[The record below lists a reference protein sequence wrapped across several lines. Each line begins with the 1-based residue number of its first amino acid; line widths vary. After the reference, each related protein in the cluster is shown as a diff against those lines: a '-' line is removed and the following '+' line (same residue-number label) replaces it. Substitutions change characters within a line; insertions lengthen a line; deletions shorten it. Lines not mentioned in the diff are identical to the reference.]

1 MIYANHKK
9 THVCS
14 SAEKVSKEHN
24 HNKDN
29 AIRTTA
35 R

>member
-1 MIYANHKK
+1 MTYANHK

-29 AIRTTA
+29 TIRTTA